1 VPGSPADDAGL
12 VEGDVIVDVGKAG
25 STTAISSVAQL
36 MSEVGRR
43 KPGEKVNVTLYRDQG
58 KRRVGLELGDQR
70 DAGATAGPVPAEP
83 GNAQ

>member
-1 VPGSPADDAGL
+1 MPGSPADDAGL
-12 VEGDVIVDVGKAG
+12 MQGDVIVDVAKAG

-43 KPGEKVNVTLYRDQG
+43 KPGEKMNVTLYRDRG
-58 KRRVGLELGDQR
+58 KRRISLELGDQR
-70 DAGATAGPVPAEP
+70 DAGTTAGSVPAEP